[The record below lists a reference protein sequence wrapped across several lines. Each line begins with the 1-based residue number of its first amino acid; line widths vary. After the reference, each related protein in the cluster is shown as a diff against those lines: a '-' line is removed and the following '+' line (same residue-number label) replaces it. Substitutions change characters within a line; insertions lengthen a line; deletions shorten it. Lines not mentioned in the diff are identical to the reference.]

1 MHALL
6 AVVMKVVGPQLLAAG
21 HVQVFA
27 RFVRITIVCSF
38 LLIPLILGS
47 ALPFRPGLA
56 FSYGGNACEYAK
68 DSQCTPFFTSVFGP
82 NAQGGTYT
90 LPFTFDVFPLGACVE
105 AVFFVLRSILLTL
118 VDLDYMMTCTFV
130 AIIVYIPAIAVAAT
144 VEPFGGKAISYFV
157 AMYIPQVVL
166 CVGFLFRIHV
176 LISRM
181 LSGASGSWSEKRSNR
196 SSSFSF
202 VPGMPQ

>member
-1 MHALL
+1 
-6 AVVMKVVGPQLLAAG
+6 MKVVGPQLLAVG
-21 HVQVFA
+21 RVRVFA
-27 RFVRITIVCSF
+27 KFAWVTIICSF

-47 ALPFRPGLA
+47 ALPFRSGLA

-68 DSQCTPFFTSVFGP
+68 DSQCIPFFNNVFGP

-118 VDLDYMMTCTFV
+118 VDLDYMMKCTFV
-130 AIIVYIPAIAVAAT
+130 AIGVYIPVIAVAST

-157 AMYIPQVVL
+157 SMYIPQVVL
-166 CVGFLFRIHV
+166 CVCFLVRIHI

-181 LSGASGSWSEKRSNR
+181 LAGARGSWSEPRASR
-196 SSSFSF
+196 SSTFSF